1 MILAITFRVQQ
12 NISTFNLGHIF
23 QKLVPRWKY
32 GLFIEWLCSCCVLM
46 ILPGRERRET
56 SAQTNILKKDFL
68 GILFHSLTH
77 KHSHTTHTRI
87 CNFSYS
93 FFLSLSFTF
102 THTHTNAP
110 SLSFF
115 LSLSSLITPTN
126 PNKHQRQAHQTH
138 MPTHTHTGYLTHMN
152 NLTCISWSVFY
163 IISDSGLT
171 KYKKKHLVGY
181 LY

>member
-32 GLFIEWLCSCCVLM
+32 GLFVDWLCSCCVLM

-87 CNFSYS
+87 GNFSNS
-93 FFLSLSFTF
+93 FFLSLSFTLQH

-110 SLSFF
+110 SLFF
-115 LSLSSLITPTN
+115 PLSILPNNTYKPKQAPETSTPNT
-126 PNKHQRQAHQTH
+126 HAH
-138 MPTHTHTGYLTHMN
+138 THTHRLSHTHE
-152 NLTCISWSVFY
+152 
-163 IISDSGLT
+163 
-171 KYKKKHLVGY
+171 
-181 LY
+181 